1 MKAAIVKEWG
11 KPPVY
16 GDFGE
21 PVASQGEL
29 LVKVTA
35 AALSRLAKS
44 RASGTHYS
52 ATDASLP
59 LVPGVDG
66 VGRLDDDDGRRVYF
80 FLPRPPFGSFAELS
94 VVDASLVQQ
103 IPEGLDDVTAAA
115 IANPGVSSWA
125 ALRERAKLVR
135 GETVLVNGATGTA
148 GRLAVQIAKHLGASR
163 VVATGRSADA
173 LESLKSLGADAT
185 VRLSLPDDKEE
196 GETRRAFARQ
206 FAEGIDVVLDY
217 LWGRSAELLLAEAA
231 RSGREGSRIRFI
243 AIGSASGSDITL
255 PDAVLRSSGLELM
268 GSGLRSI
275 PVERLLKASE
285 GLFQAVKPAG
295 LEIKTEA
302 VPLADVERAWSESG
316 KRSRIVF
323 VTGRET

>member
-1 MKAAIVKEWG
+1 LKAAIVKEWG

-59 LVPGVDG
+59 FVPGVDG
-66 VGRLDDDDGRRVYF
+66 VGRLDDDGRRVYF

-115 IANPGVSSWA
+115 IANPGMSSWA
-125 ALRERAKLVR
+125 ALQERAKLVR

-163 VVATGRSADA
+163 VVATGRSTDV

-185 VRLSLPDDKEE
+185 IRLSLPDDDDEE
-196 GETRRAFARQ
+196 GTRRAFARQ

-285 GLFQAVKPAG
+285 GLFRAVKPAG

-316 KRSRIVF
+316 NRSRIVF

>member
-66 VGRLDDDDGRRVYF
+66 VGRLDDDGRRVYF
-80 FLPRPPFGSFAELS
+80 FLPRHPFGSFAQLS

-125 ALRERAKLVR
+125 ALRERAKLVG

-196 GETRRAFARQ
+196 EEETRRAFARQ

-268 GSGLRSI
+268 GSGLKSI

-302 VPLADVERAWSESG
+302 VPLSDVERAWSESG